1 MIAHI
6 GAVTRDIGP
15 RCSKCQVRAV
25 RFEGATCVSC
35 SAIIRENR
43 SLWAVVWIFLG
54 ALALMM
60 AASQAMGT
68 WMALNVDG
76 YEYRGI
82 IR

>member
-1 MIAHI
+1 
-6 GAVTRDIGP
+6 
-15 RCSKCQVRAV
+15 
-25 RFEGATCVSC
+25 
-35 SAIIRENR
+35 
-43 SLWAVVWIFLG
+43 VWIFLG
-54 ALALMM
+54 AMALMM

>member
-1 MIAHI
+1 
-6 GAVTRDIGP
+6 
-15 RCSKCQVRAV
+15 
-25 RFEGATCVSC
+25 VSC
-35 SAIIRENR
+35 RTEIRGNKAF
-43 SLWAVVWIFLG
+43 WAVVWIFLG
-54 ALALMM
+54 AMALMM